1 MVEWFGRCW
10 VDEGECFG
18 QWALRVAGALW
29 DPFWEVH
36 LHFRLGHLGIVRHLR
51 NDFVQ
56 RARCRQWAIS
66 FAGRSWKMCTPKRWN
81 CSEGQHTGHGGRWV
95 PNLGQTQVQVG
106 ADASADGGS
115 HSNADCGSN
124 SSANK
129 RSHTGSD
136 ASAYFGADGGSHSS
150 ADCGSNSSANK
161 RSHTGS
167 DASAYFGADG
177 GSHSSADCG
186 SNSSA
191 NK

>member
-36 LHFRLGHLGIVRHLR
+36 LHFRPGHLGVVRHLR

-81 CSEGQHTGHGGRWV
+81 CSERHHTRHGGRWV

-106 ADASADGGS
+106 ADASAD
-115 HSNADCGSN
+115 
-124 SSANK
+124 
-129 RSHTGSD
+129 
-136 ASAYFGADGGSHSS
+136 ASADGGSHSS

-167 DASAYFGADG
+167 DASAYFGADL

-191 NK
+191 NKRSHTGSDASAYFG